1 MSEEQLSALLAKLQD
16 DEGLQEKLKSAADL
30 DAAVANAK
38 AAGYE
43 MSKAEWLKAQAS
55 QKTEMSDEELAGVTG
70 GSRGSLEGLK
80 EGFLMW
86 LMTGGGLMI
95 ILLIDFKNL
104 GLSVLRKVLISLT
117 TAHLQCLCHHRGFCF
132 FNCSRQDQVGIRY
145 LYKLPSP

>member
-1 MSEEQLSALLAKLQD
+1 MSEEQLSALLAKLQV

-30 DAAVANAK
+30 DAAVAIAK

-43 MSKAEWLKAQAS
+43 VSKAEWLKAQAS

-80 EGFLMW
+80 EEFLMW
-86 LMTGGGLMI
+86 LRTGGGIMI
-95 ILLIDFKNL
+95 ILLIDFKSL
-104 GLSVLRKVLISLT
+104 GLSVLHKVQTNST
-117 TAHLQCLCHHRGFCF
+117 PAYLQRSCHHRGFCF
-132 FNCSRQDQVGIRY
+132 FNCSRQDQLGIQY